1 MKCPECQADNP
12 DNKKF
17 CRNCGAKLPLVCPQ
31 CGSEIC
37 LHDHFCGE
45 CGHDLKRLKPALYT
59 ERSQP
64 KSYTPKYL
72 ESAAEAGTVLVS
84 KNTCK
89 LVKDVFEFEYAGKLH
104 LKGKKALQEAYK
116 LIRPIGVENRM
127 GGAAATRG
135 LTAIRP
141 FGAAEGLVRGCERK
155 NLRADIDLNLIKPFK
170 YREEALIAL
179 LSRRRR

>member
-116 LIRPIGVENRM
+116 LIRPIGVENQD
-127 GGAAATRG
+127 GGGRSDKGTDGNTAVWGCRGVGTR
-135 LTAIRP
+135 
-141 FGAAEGLVRGCERK
+141 V
-155 NLRADIDLNLIKPFK
+155 
-170 YREEALIAL
+170 REEKSAGRHRFEPYKAF
-179 LSRRRR
+179 